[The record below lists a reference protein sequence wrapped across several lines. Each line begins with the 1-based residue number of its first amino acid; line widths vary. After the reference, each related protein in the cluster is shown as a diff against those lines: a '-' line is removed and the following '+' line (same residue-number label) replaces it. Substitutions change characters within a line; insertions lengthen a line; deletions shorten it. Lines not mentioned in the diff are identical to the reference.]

1 MCPFRS
7 FALRR
12 KHRRS
17 ASFSSAFAP
26 AASPDASS
34 QRARRLL
41 PARHLP
47 ALVELLPGAP
57 GPAGHRP
64 AVADWRWLYLGFR
77 LLEALEGLPAAPVQR
92 GKAKI
97 MGVSV
102 VAKPAVLMQKMDNL
116 NNLLEVLMTTKGVK
130 VRAAHGA
137 LIPARHICP
146 HARGPGSVA
155 APSSAALRLAPRRRR
170 FARLC
175 LWLLWTSV
183 RGLSSA

>member
-1 MCPFRS
+1 MPR
-7 FALRR
+7 A
-12 KHRRS
+12 KEH
-17 ASFSSAFAP
+17 
-26 AASPDASS
+26 DASS
-34 QRARRLL
+34 QLVTFQRWWNSYLEPRGLPVTDLL
-41 PARHLP
+41 SQI
-47 ALVELLPGAP
+47 GD
-57 GPAGHRP
+57 G
-64 AVADWRWLYLGFR
+64 YLGFR